1 MSLLRF
7 DRTTNDWVVFC
18 PSRAM
23 RPHDA
28 RLPAASDGH
37 ADATGCPFCP
47 GNEALTP
54 PEIYAV
60 RPLRGLPHDWT
71 VRVVSNKFP
80 ALRIEEDPSRHD
92 DGPIFRSMGGCG
104 AHEVIVES
112 RDHNALLC
120 QQPVLQIEAVLA
132 TLQRR
137 LGDLLGDRR
146 FQSIIIFKN
155 HGASAGTSLRHPHWQ
170 LIATPVTPRLLRLK
184 QIEATQY
191 FDQTGKCLYCV
202 LLEDELA
209 DGRRI
214 LAQNSDFVALCP
226 YSSHVPFETW
236 ILPRLRQASFGHVSS
251 ERLHSL
257 ADLLKIVLLKLYR
270 ALDNPDFNLTVDT
283 ASRGEEDEEYF
294 AWHLRILPRLATPAG
309 FELGSGMS
317 INTVLPEDAVAF
329 LSEVAVTTNHTVA
342 PTPTTAEARP

>member
-7 DRTTNDWVVFC
+7 DRTTNDWVVFS
-18 PSRAM
+18 PSRAL
-23 RPHDA
+23 RPHDV
-28 RLPAASDGH
+28 RPMPPTDGH
-37 ADATGCPFCP
+37 ADATTCPFCP

-60 RPLRGLPHDWT
+60 RPPRGLRSDWT
-71 VRVVSNKFP
+71 VRVISNKFP

-92 DGPIFRSMGGCG
+92 DGPMFRSMGGCG

-112 RDHNALLC
+112 REHTALLC
-120 QQPVLQIEAVLA
+120 QQQVSEIAVVLA

-137 LGDLLGDRR
+137 LCDLMGDRR

-155 HGASAGTSLRHPHWQ
+155 HGASAGTSIRHPHWQ

-184 QIEATQY
+184 QIEATDY

-202 LLEDELA
+202 LLENELG

-214 LAQNSDFVALCP
+214 LAQNKDYVALCP
-226 YSSHVPFETW
+226 YASHVPFETW
-236 ILPRLRQASFGHVSS
+236 ILPRLRQASFGHVSG
-251 ERLHSL
+251 ERLTTL
-257 ADLLKIVLLKLYR
+257 AELLKVVLLKLHT
-270 ALDNPDFNLTVDT
+270 ALDNPDFNLTIDT
-283 ASRGEEDEEYF
+283 ASRGAEDEEYF
-294 AWHLRILPRLATPAG
+294 AWHLRILPRLSTPAG
-309 FELGSGMS
+309 FELGSGMA

-329 LSEVAVTTNHTVA
+329 LSEVAVTTNHA
-342 PTPTTAEARP
+342 ANQASAGSGR